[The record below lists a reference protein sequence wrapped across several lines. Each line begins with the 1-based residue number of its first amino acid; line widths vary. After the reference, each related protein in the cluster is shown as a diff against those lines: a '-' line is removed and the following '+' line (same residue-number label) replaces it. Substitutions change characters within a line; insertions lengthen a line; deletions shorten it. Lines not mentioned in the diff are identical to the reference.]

1 MKLKTLSRSV
11 ARKKNNRSITITSVL
26 FSTEFNPHGPNVSEI
41 IKNHKHL
48 LENDDTLKQLFPK
61 NSNSVANTRER
72 NWQELLTRADPY
84 NIKSYLLDLNIHGY
98 KKHGEK
104 CNSCNNFVDLTS
116 FVISKATEWKY
127 WIRRYSICTTKNVI
141 YMAYYTKCVEQE
153 TGSTVSWKPRLSYYK
168 SYIKQSVHCCKIVK
182 HFSNDAFQSYD
193 DLFQVN

>member
-11 ARKKNNRSITITSVL
+11 AKKKNNRSITITSVL
-26 FSTEFNPHGPNVSEI
+26 FSTEFNPHGSNVSEI

-48 LENDDTLKQLFPK
+48 LENGDTLKQLFPK
-61 NSNSVANTRER
+61 NSNTVANTKER
-72 NWQELLTRADPY
+72 NWQELLTRVDPY
-84 NIKSYLLDLNIHGY
+84 NTKSDLLDLNIHGY

-104 CNSCNNFVDLTS
+104 CNSCNNSVDLTS

-141 YMAYYTKCVEQE
+141 YMAYCTKFVERK
-153 TGSTVSWKPRLSYYK
+153 TGSTVSRKPRLSYYK
-168 SYIKQSVHCCKIVK
+168 SYIKQSVHCYKIVK
-182 HFSNDAFQSYD
+182 HFSNNTFQSYY

>member
-11 ARKKNNRSITITSVL
+11 AKKKNNRSITITSVL
-26 FSTEFNPHGPNVSEI
+26 FSTEFNPHGSNVSEI

-48 LENDDTLKQLFPK
+48 LENGDTLKQLFPK
-61 NSNSVANTRER
+61 NSNTVANTRER

-84 NIKSYLLDLNIHGY
+84 NTKSDLLDLNIHGY

-104 CNSCNNFVDLTS
+104 CNSCNNSVDLTS
-116 FVISKATEWKY
+116 FVISKATERKY

-141 YMAYYTKCVEQE
+141 YMAYCTKFVERK
-153 TGSTVSWKPRLSYYK
+153 TGSTVSRKPRLSYYK
-168 SYIKQSVHCCKIVK
+168 SYIKQSVHCYKIVK
-182 HFSNDAFQSYD
+182 HFSNNTFQSYY